1 MSIGEQVKELR
12 EYANFISGIFTE
24 DIDVL
29 KSVFSE
35 AADTIE
41 VLSAKLAEWTLGG
54 AINKV
59 IGGHL
64 LDSSPL
70 YGDLFRR

>member
-35 AADTIE
+35 AADTDRKS
-41 VLSAKLAEWTLGG
+41 V
-54 AINKV
+54 V
-59 IGGHL
+59 
-64 LDSSPL
+64 
-70 YGDLFRR
+70 